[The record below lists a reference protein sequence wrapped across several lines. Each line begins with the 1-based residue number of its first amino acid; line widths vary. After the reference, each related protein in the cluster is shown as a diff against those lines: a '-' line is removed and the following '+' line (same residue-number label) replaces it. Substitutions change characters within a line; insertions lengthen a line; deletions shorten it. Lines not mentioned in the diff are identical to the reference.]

1 MRYCFFVLIAVV
13 LVGCKGKQKSVDGAP
28 YVTVEGQAQGTYY
41 RVTYA
46 DPLQRDFKAGF
57 EAFFDALNREVS
69 TYLDTSLI
77 SAFNKVQ
84 AGEFSL
90 PAGARYFMANLEKS
104 REVYRATAGAFDPTV
119 MPLVAYW
126 GFGPKPGKVLVVDS
140 AKVDALRACTGMD
153 KLSWARQRNGEVLLK
168 KGCPGM
174 QLDFNAIAQGYAVD
188 EIGRMLEA
196 EGIGD
201 YLVDIGG
208 EVLAKGKN
216 PRGQVWTIGINAPRE
231 DGKSDEMLAALPL
244 NNRAL
249 ATSGNYRKFYVV
261 NGAKFGHTINPATGF
276 PERNALLSASVFAP
290 DAMTADAYAT
300 ACMVLGPEKALQ
312 MIEKNPALDAY
323 LVIGTADGKMQI
335 QYSAGLKPILD
346 KK

>member
-1 MRYCFFVLIAVV
+1 MRYFFCMLMAVA
-13 LVGCKGKQKSVDGAP
+13 LVACKGKQEAVAEVQ

-46 DPLQRDFKAGF
+46 DPRQRDFKAEF
-57 EAFFDALNREVS
+57 EAFFEALNREVS

-77 SAFNKVQ
+77 TVFNKDKGKQ
-84 AGEFSL
+84 FSL
-90 PAGARYFMANLEKS
+90 PSGARHFMANLEKS
-104 REVYRATAGAFDPTV
+104 REVYLASDGAFDPTV

-140 AKVDALRACTGMD
+140 TKVDALRACVGLN
-153 KLSWARQRNGEVLLK
+153 KLSWTRQPNGEVLLE
-168 KGCPGM
+168 KGHPGI

-196 EGIGD
+196 QGLTD
-201 YLVDIGG
+201 YLIDIGG
-208 EVLAKGKN
+208 EVLAKGEN

-231 DGKSDEMLAALPL
+231 DGKSDEILAALPL
-244 NNRAL
+244 DNRAL
-249 ATSGNYRKFYVV
+249 ATSGNYRKFYAV
-261 NGAKFGHTINPATGF
+261 NGVKFSHTINPVTGF

-312 MIEKNPALDAY
+312 MIEKNPSLDAY
-323 LVIGTADGKMQI
+323 FVTGTADGKMQVR
-335 QYSAGLKPILD
+335 YSKGLKLILD
-346 KK
+346 KQ